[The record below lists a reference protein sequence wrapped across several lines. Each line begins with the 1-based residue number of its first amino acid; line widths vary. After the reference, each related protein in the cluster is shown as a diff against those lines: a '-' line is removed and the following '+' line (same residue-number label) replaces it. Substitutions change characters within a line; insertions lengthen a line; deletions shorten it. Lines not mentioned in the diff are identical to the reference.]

1 MLKFLDEL
9 AECSSQCI
17 MKTCGKVWNK
27 SSEYGVAK
35 SMEKVV

>member
-1 MLKFLDEL
+1 MLKLLDEL
-9 AECSSQCI
+9 AQCSSQCI

-27 SSEYGVAK
+27 SNEYGVPK

>member
-1 MLKFLDEL
+1 MLKLLNEL
-9 AECSSQCI
+9 AEFSSQCI

-27 SSEYGVAK
+27 SNEYGVPK